1 MLEIAMVTVL
11 AGMGIY
17 FFKSTDLPKDLRER
31 SAQNKAS
38 YNYEASTPKKFAMPK
53 VNLENKAAA
62 PVEIAN
68 LPTLNNV
75 TKIDI
80 KESLEAQ
87 RLFEIKKQEREIM
100 IALHN
105 RKIDELTL
113 LITTLEQ
120 QIRENNSRN
129 AEIQA
134 QINLHLESLRVL
146 KETKIA

>member
-1 MLEIAMVTVL
+1 MLEIAMVTAL
-11 AGMGIY
+11 AGMGFY
-17 FFKSTDLPKDLRER
+17 FFKSTDLPKDLKER
-31 SAQNKAS
+31 SAQNRAS
-38 YNYEASTPKKFAMPK
+38 HNYEAAAPKKFSMAK
-53 VNLENKAAA
+53 VNLEKTST
-62 PVEIAN
+62 PREIAN

-87 RLFEIKKQEREIM
+87 RMYEIKKQERELM

-120 QIRENNSRN
+120 QIRENNVRN
-129 AEIQA
+129 SEIQA
-134 QINLHLESLRVL
+134 QINLHLESLKLL